1 MNTPCEDCISFAIC
15 NSTLKGIST
24 IKLLLLL
31 PQHCSIL
38 DMWLFKTKVGHDD
51 RLNSLV
57 KLYNMKN
64 IKTALYKQWKDEI
77 KLLKWERIKQ

>member
-1 MNTPCEDCISFAIC
+1 
-15 NSTLKGIST
+15 
-24 IKLLLLL
+24 
-31 PQHCSIL
+31 
-38 DMWLFKTKVGHDD
+38 MWLFKTKVGHDD